1 MTIQLPI
8 PDYAAARQAMV
19 DSQLRPQGVNDT
31 AVIAAMGTVPRER
44 FVPQEARPTAYLD
57 RSIPLG
63 GSRAMPS
70 PEAVGLLLTALAP
83 KPGERALV
91 VGAGTGYSAAVLAEM
106 GVDVVALEADSG
118 LAEAARHA
126 GIDVVAAPLEDGHAN
141 GAPYDLILVDGAVE
155 HLPEG
160 LTDQLREGGRIGF
173 ARLDRGVSRLALGRK
188 AANAV
193 GVQSLVDVGVPPLP
207 GFARPRAFSF

>member
-31 AVIAAMGTVPRER
+31 AVIAAMSAVPRER
-44 FVPQEARPTAYLD
+44 FVPVSARPTAYLD

-63 GSRAMPS
+63 GGRAMSS

-83 KPGERALV
+83 QPGEQALV
-91 VGAGTGYSAAVLAEM
+91 VGAGTGYSAAILAEM
-106 GVDVVALEADSG
+106 GLNVVALESDAG
-118 LAEAARHA
+118 LADEARDA
-126 GIDVVAAPLEDGHAN
+126 GVNVVIGPLEDGHADR
-141 GAPYDLILVDGAVE
+141 APYDIILVDGAVE

-173 ARLDRGVSRLALGRK
+173 ARLERGVSRLVLGRK

-207 GFARPRAFSF
+207 GFTRPRAFTF